1 MNSYIA
7 IAFFSCFLSALAQIL
22 LKKSAGKTQKSLIGE
37 YINIYVFG
45 GYTITAACIMLM
57 LVAYKGLPLKY
68 GVAIESSVYFFI
80 MVLSRI
86 FLNEKITIKKSIGVS
101 IIVIGILVFSL

>member
-22 LKKSAGKTQKSLIGE
+22 LKKSAGKTRHSIIGE
-37 YINIYVFG
+37 YFNLYVLG
-45 GYTITAACIMLM
+45 GYTITASCIVLM
-57 LVAYKGLPLKY
+57 IVAYKGLPLKY

-80 MVLSRI
+80 MIFSRI
-86 FLNEKITIKKSIGVS
+86 FLNETITIKRSIGVS
-101 IIVIGILVFSL
+101 VIVIGILIFSM